1 RSPRAR
7 SLFRSAASGL
17 LAGTALSASREPCA
31 TRLHNRIPAH
41 PSSSPAL
48 RVPALSSSPPASTP
62 VSPVAADAHVSTSG
76 NRPFFWIPESVAPG
90 THQTISSFQVANT
103 ALPALRTDIFRVP
116 QTWYLSPLPC
126 AAPRRESHR
135 FW

>member
-1 RSPRAR
+1 MALFISQSAPSPP
-7 SLFRSAASGL
+7 LTG
-17 LAGTALSASREPCA
+17 
-31 TRLHNRIPAH
+31 TRLIASPEPSATTLHNQTPTH

-48 RVPALSSSPPASTP
+48 PVPALSSSPPASTP

-103 ALPALRTDIFRVP
+103 VQPALRTDIFRVP
-116 QTWYLSPLPC
+116 QIGYLSPLPC
-126 AAPRRESHR
+126 AAPRRESH
-135 FW
+135 